1 MQMQV
6 PMDKPKP
13 SLKLISAFT
22 QGKVLTRAEHTVD
35 MAEGR
40 GMRYLTMPA

>member
-13 SLKLISAFT
+13 SLELISAFT
-22 QGKVLTRAEHTVD
+22 QGKLLTSAKNIDD

-40 GMRYLTMPA
+40 GMRYLTKPS